1 MFDIDYFLGSQGTV
15 PAKTFTSFIH
25 TSPLG
30 PSLFRTALFPAVGP
44 AGIKRAARFCSC
56 MLLTTQ
62 SSGRMIEAFRR
73 TNGLACRPERFSNA
87 YKRFCRRV
95 KTHGGKAGMR
105 PRRRFYCL
113 ALCLSQTISTATS
126 AGETPGMRDACPRET
141 GRWTV
146 SFWRASRRSASMCI

>member
-1 MFDIDYFLGSQGTV
+1 MILIIFSARKERFPRRPSPRLFTLHPSARAFSAPRCFRQ
-15 PAKTFTSFIH
+15 PA
-25 TSPLG
+25 
-30 PSLFRTALFPAVGP
+30 RR
-44 AGIKRAARFCSC
+44 GIKRAARFCSC

-62 SSGRMIEAFRR
+62 SSGRMIEALRR